1 MPKSTSR
8 INILNNDEISDCF
21 GLPNFNYHEQEYY
34 FSLFG
39 SEKAVFNALPV
50 YDKCYFVLQL
60 GYFKAKKQFFI
71 IDKSEVSKDIRFI
84 VKLYNIAKPKASI
97 SEHTHKKIKAKI
109 LEVLDYKDDTK
120 SILELLE
127 RKSTKLIAT
136 TLKPKAIFKELYEQ
150 ASNSKHVM
158 PKYSAFQTIIG
169 QAIKNEEI
177 RLQNI
182 INNNLP
188 KYARALLNKL
198 LSNDSKYY
206 EITIS
211 KKDQKNF
218 KYKEAQKTILIKEK
232 YNKIY
237 NVASKTIPKLGITKN
252 MVDYYASLADYY
264 TVAKLK
270 KLPAGTTYLYL
281 LCYIYRRIQ
290 KINDDLS
297 ISFDHYVGKY
307 KKLSTEYAKDYVFDT
322 KNKFNN
328 SIRTKL
334 PKVLSS
340 IIDSTVDDSFLR
352 EEIFSIIPKQD
363 FPDII
368 KYIKNNTIDENH
380 YKWHYYE
387 INHNEII
394 KNIRPLFNSIDFEY
408 NNCDD
413 LCKAANFLK
422 DCFNNNTLLTK
433 VDINKFPLEFIPK
446 SARVYIFSK
455 NIRTLT
461 NVFTCQYEFCVY
473 DELCKKFKINEVA
486 VPDSISHKSLHDDL
500 IPKHKRKSVIKEL
513 NNPRLSESLSKQLK
527 ADKKVIDD
535 LFYTVNKRIE
545 TGENK
550 SVKVEKRNG
559 ETKLI
564 LQYNKKEDLTN
575 HGFFLKIPRI
585 NLIEIL
591 KFASLRTSFLDG
603 FTHIK
608 PYNSSNR
615 IDHNLLLAVVLANG
629 THHGTNKITGIS
641 DLKYN
646 DLKYTEDSYMRLETI
661 RLCNDILCRA
671 IVDLSIFPHWNI
683 SKELIYGSVDAQ
695 KFKTRI
701 EVLSARNSAKYF
713 PQKKGV
719 CAYTLLANYVPLS
732 TEIISP
738 NLHESYFL
746 VDIILNMLDGFNLD
760 IITGDSHSKNAVNFF
775 LTRYVPVDFQP
786 CLTGIN
792 TKFKNLCSFEHPNKY
807 KDLLIKPKRQIKA
820 DFIASEQENIELAV
834 ASLLQGEIKQSII
847 VKKLSSLSTVNSTC
861 KAIKEYNDLLD
872 TIYYLKYIDSAEH
885 RQFVRGSQNRIE
897 AYHQLRRAVILGNN
911 GEFRGNSEAEI
922 SVWNEC
928 ARLLANA
935 MIYYNGC
942 LLSSALS
949 KYTALGDNNAVKII
963 KNVSP
968 IAWNHINMIGK
979 LEFMNKA
986 QDINIDN
993 IIAEADIF

>member
-1 MPKSTSR
+1 MTKSTGR
-8 INILNNDEISDCF
+8 IKVLGDDEINDCF
-21 GLPNFNYHEQEYY
+21 GIPDFNYHEQEYY

-39 SEKAVFNALPV
+39 HEKAVFNNLPSH
-50 YDKCYFVLQL
+50 DRCYFVLQL
-60 GYFKAKKQFFI
+60 GYFKARKQFYI
-71 IDKSEVSKDIRFI
+71 LNNAKSTKDIRFI
-84 VKLYNIAKPKASI
+84 VKLYNIAKPKANI
-97 SEHTHKKIKAKI
+97 SEYTHKKIKSKI
-109 LEVLDYKDDTK
+109 LEVLDYKDNAK
-120 SILELLE
+120 SIAALLE
-127 RKSTKLIAT
+127 TKAAKLATT
-136 TLKPKAIFKELYEQ
+136 TLKPKAIFKELFEQ
-150 ASNSKHVM
+150 AYNSKHLM
-158 PKYSAFQTIIG
+158 PKYSAFQIIIG
-169 QAIKNEEI
+169 QTIKNEEN

-182 INNNLP
+182 VNNNLP
-188 KYARALLNKL
+188 KYAIALLDKL
-198 LSNDSKYY
+198 LSSDRKYY
-206 EITIS
+206 ELTIS

-218 KYKEAQKTILIKEK
+218 KYKETQKSISIKEK
-232 YNKIY
+232 YNKLY
-237 NVASKTIPKLGITKN
+237 NIASKIIPKLGITKN
-252 MVDYYASLADYY
+252 MIDYYASLADYY

-270 KLPAGTTYLYL
+270 KLPVCTTYLYL

-290 KINDDLS
+290 KINDNLT
-297 ISFDHYVGKY
+297 ISFEHYVGKY
-307 KKLSTEYAKDYVFDT
+307 KKLSAEYAKDYVFDT

-328 SIRTKL
+328 SIRKKL

-340 IIDSTVDDSFLR
+340 IIDNTIDDSFLR
-352 EEIFSIIPKQD
+352 DEIFDIIPKQD

-368 KYIKNNTIDENH
+368 KYIKNNTIDENY
-380 YKWHYYE
+380 YKWQYYE
-387 INHNEII
+387 LKHKEII
-394 KNIRPLFNSIDFEY
+394 KNIRPIYKSIDFEY

-422 DCFNNNTLLTK
+422 DCFNNNIPLTK

-446 SARVYIFSK
+446 PAKDYIFSK

-461 NVFTCQYEFCVY
+461 DIFTSQYEFCVY

-486 VPDSISHKSLHDDL
+486 VPDSISHKSLYDDL
-500 IPKHKRKSVIKEL
+500 IPKHKKKSVIKEL

-527 ADKKVIDD
+527 TDKKIVDD
-535 LFYTVNKRIE
+535 LFYAVNKRIE

-550 SVKVEKRNG
+550 SVKVENRNG

-591 KFASLRTSFLDG
+591 KFANLRTNFLSG

-608 PYNSSNR
+608 PYNSSNKK
-615 IDHNLLLAVVLANG
+615 DDNLLLATVLANG
-629 THHGTNKITGIS
+629 THHGTNRITGIS

-661 RLCNDILCRA
+661 RLCNDILALA
-671 IVDLSIFPHWNI
+671 ISNLPIFPHWYI
-683 SKELIYGSVDAQ
+683 SKDLIYSSVDAQ

-701 EVLSARNSAKYF
+701 EVLTARNSAKYF

-719 CAYTLLANYVPLS
+719 CAYTLLANYIPLS
-732 TEIISP
+732 TKIISP

-746 VDIILNMLDGFNLD
+746 VDIILNMLAGFNLD
-760 IITGDSHSKNAVNFF
+760 IVTGDSHSKNAVNFF
-775 LTRYVPVDFQP
+775 LTRYVPIDFQP

-792 TKFKNLCSFEHPNKY
+792 TKFKNLCSFEHPSKY
-807 KDLLIKPKRQIKA
+807 KDLLIKPKRQIKS
-820 DFIASEQENIELAV
+820 DFITSEQENIELTV
-834 ASLLQGEIKQSII
+834 ASLLQGEVKQSII
-847 VKKLSSLSTVNSTC
+847 VKKLSSLSTINSTC

-897 AYHQLRRAVILGNN
+897 AYHQLRRAVVLGNN

-942 LLSSALS
+942 LLSSALN
-949 KYTALGDNNAVKII
+949 KYTALGDDSAVKVI
-963 KNVSP
+963 KSVSP